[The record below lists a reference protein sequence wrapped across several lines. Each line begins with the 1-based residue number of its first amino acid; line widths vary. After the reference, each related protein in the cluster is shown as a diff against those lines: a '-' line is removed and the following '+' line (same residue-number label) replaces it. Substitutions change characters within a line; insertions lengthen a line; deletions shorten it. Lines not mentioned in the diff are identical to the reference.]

1 MQLPAL
7 ARISFKD
14 VQKYLAKQGKKPLP
28 SGVSCGKFVIIKRVL
43 NFQIGLFRY
52 DSSEACGYVK
62 SDEHSKLL
70 KPISQHRPSLD
81 FLPPIDQVATRL
93 QVAAMFVY
101 GADSPYTAPRPDQI
115 LFVLKPLTASGR
127 RHENQRVVEA
137 TRLLRAKF
145 GHLYDIE
152 VSCNDTLQYSPFRG
166 GGDIYIYCEASGAV
180 VMNNSIPVADL
191 EGGEVWED
199 GEVRCGAIETKLTSQ
214 ENSENLILQLHM
226 MILSAKILTKT
237 QVFAKL

>member
-1 MQLPAL
+1 
-7 ARISFKD
+7 
-14 VQKYLAKQGKKPLP
+14 
-28 SGVSCGKFVIIKRVL
+28 
-43 NFQIGLFRY
+43 
-52 DSSEACGYVK
+52 
-62 SDEHSKLL
+62 
-70 KPISQHRPSLD
+70 
-81 FLPPIDQVATRL
+81 
-93 QVAAMFVY
+93 MFVY

-115 LFVLKPLTASGR
+115 LLVLKPLTASGR
-127 RHENQRVVEA
+127 RHENQRVLEA

-152 VSCNDTLQYSPFRG
+152 VSCNDTSQYSPFRG

-180 VMNNSIPVADL
+180 VMNDSIPVADL